1 MICRAQGWSVLSVSS
16 ERCGSPW
23 ASPATEAAG
32 LQVGRCGLETLPQKH
47 RTTSATCPEP
57 IHPHLA
63 FLASDSV
70 TQQTFPLSLLVRTRQ
85 ESQLAVDETPIAL
98 HSPSQYRSGA
108 GGS

>member
-1 MICRAQGWSVLSVSS
+1 MSAQ
-16 ERCGSPW
+16 RCGSPW
-23 ASPATEAAG
+23 ASPDTEAAG
-32 LQVGRCGLETLPQKH
+32 LQVGRCGLDTLLQKC

-57 IHPHLA
+57 IQPHLA

-70 TQQTFPLSLLVRTRQ
+70 TQQTFPLSLLVRARQ
-85 ESQLAVDETPIAL
+85 KCQLAVDETPIAL